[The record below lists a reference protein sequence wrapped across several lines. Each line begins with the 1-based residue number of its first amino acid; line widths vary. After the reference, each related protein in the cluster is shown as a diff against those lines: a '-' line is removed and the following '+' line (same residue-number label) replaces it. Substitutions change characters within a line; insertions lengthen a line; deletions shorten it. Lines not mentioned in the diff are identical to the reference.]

1 MGDLTYLIIFL
12 VVINIAGRLFRAF
25 QKSAGQQ
32 APGTKPKAQPKAKPK
47 GPFAVLTEHPEKL
60 SEMEKEI
67 VLEEELPP
75 HPSIEAGPEEIA
87 PEVAA
92 AETPR
97 DFVRETA
104 ATREAEFESRPRKDL
119 HEESFPWQGKKQYEY
134 RPPVRPMTPAP
145 GPELDTT
152 RSYRGD
158 VIDMLRERENV
169 RSAILLG
176 TILGPPRAL
185 KGHRRRSSMER

>member
-1 MGDLTYLIIFL
+1 MKDFL
-12 VVINIAGRLFRAF
+12 AE
-25 QKSAGQQ
+25 KSVKCGM
-32 APGTKPKAQPKAKPK
+32 
-47 GPFAVLTEHPEKL
+47 
-60 SEMEKEI
+60 SIRKEI

-75 HPSIEAGPEEIA
+75 HPSIETGPEEIA

-134 RPPVRPMTPAP
+134 RTKIGNAVCC
-145 GPELDTT
+145 
-152 RSYRGD
+152 
-158 VIDMLRERENV
+158 
-169 RSAILLG
+169 
-176 TILGPPRAL
+176 
-185 KGHRRRSSMER
+185 